1 MKHISVVLFLL
12 LAVTLAPLA
21 AQTQRTVSIT
31 ATIATGTA
39 GTGSIAL
46 GSCFP
51 TAVLMPTTWTA
62 ASVLVKASLDG
73 TNFYP
78 VYDQYG
84 TMLILTAADSRWI
97 VFNPPD
103 TWGFRYMQLRSVN
116 SSGVD
121 SVQAGTR
128 SLKVICR

>member
-1 MKHISVVLFLL
+1 MKHLKVFLFLL
-12 LAVTLAPLA
+12 LALTLALP

-31 ATIATGTA
+31 ATIANGTA

-51 TAVLMPTTWTA
+51 TGVLMPTTWTA
-62 ASVLVKASLDG
+62 ASILVKASLDG

-103 TWGFRYMQLRSVN
+103 TWGFRFMQLRSVN

-121 SVQAGTR
+121 SNQAGTR